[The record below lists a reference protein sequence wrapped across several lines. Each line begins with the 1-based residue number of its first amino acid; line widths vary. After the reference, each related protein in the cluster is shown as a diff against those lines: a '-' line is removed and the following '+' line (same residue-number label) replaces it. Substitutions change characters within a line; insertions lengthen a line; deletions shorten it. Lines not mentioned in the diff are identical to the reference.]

1 MDAEKNDR
9 VEEPIS
15 IYGYYSYADYL
26 TWPIDLVAELIQG
39 KMFKM
44 AAAAPNRI
52 HQRVSLKLSVKLY
65 QFLEGKTCQVYEAPF
80 DVRFPKDSKEDHR
93 IFDVVQ
99 PDICVV
105 CDPSILDDRGCIGAP
120 DLIVEILSPV
130 NSKLE
135 LKHKFDLYESREV
148 KEYWIIQPEHQTV
161 MIYTWVNGT
170 YVPSHLFT
178 TGDVIESEVVQ
189 GFKLDLEDFFSDIQ

>member
-1 MDAEKNDR
+1 M
-9 VEEPIS
+9 
-15 IYGYYSYADYL
+15 
-26 TWPIDLVAELIQG
+26 
-39 KMFKM
+39 
-44 AAAAPNRI
+44 
-52 HQRVSLKLSVKLY
+52 
-65 QFLEGKTCQVYEAPF
+65 
-80 DVRFPKDSKEDHR
+80 
-93 IFDVVQ
+93 VQ

-135 LKHKFDLYESREV
+135 LKHKFDLYESRKV